1 MSNDEKILAMLESIN
16 NRLDSMDSRMDRMDS
31 RLNRME
37 NDIADLKEGQEEIR
51 GSVNRLVEWAD
62 ECTYAIKLPLPKL

>member
-1 MSNDEKILAMLESIN
+1 MSNEEKILAMLEGIN
-16 NRLDSMDSRMDRMDS
+16 SRLDKVDARLDRME
-31 RLNRME
+31 RNITNLQ
-37 NDIADLKEGQEEIR
+37 EGQEEIR

>member
-16 NRLDSMDSRMDRMDS
+16 NRLD
-31 RLNRME
+31 RME